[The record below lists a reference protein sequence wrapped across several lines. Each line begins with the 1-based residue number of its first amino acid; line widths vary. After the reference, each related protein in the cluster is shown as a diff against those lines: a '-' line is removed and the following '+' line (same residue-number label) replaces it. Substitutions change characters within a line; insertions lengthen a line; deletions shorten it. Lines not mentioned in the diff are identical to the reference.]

1 VDVHADLPISIQER
15 ILAGDRS
22 NSRERSHSPHM
33 NSRNATQMYSETF
46 NMAKNDQRL
55 QGEVSAEEFINA
67 SVDDLQQLNIIDEHL
82 RTVFK
87 T

>member
-1 VDVHADLPISIQER
+1 
-15 ILAGDRS
+15 
-22 NSRERSHSPHM
+22 
-33 NSRNATQMYSETF
+33 MYSETF